1 MVVAV
6 LDPGSAHV
14 TLVSA
19 GHLPVFL
26 REASGRVQT
35 VGTDLGCLPLGLDA
49 TRGYQACEL
58 DLAAGSTLVFYTD
71 GISEAMDHEQRLYGL
86 ERMEKVLTQKGGGAG
101 ELGRRLLADVE
112 RHSAGQIRSDDMCLV
127 CVGRLAAA
135 RAPAESAQSPRA
147 ARGRSSV
154 KPEA

>member
-1 MVVAV
+1 
-6 LDPGSAHV
+6 
-14 TLVSA
+14 
-19 GHLPVFL
+19 
-26 REASGRVQT
+26 
-35 VGTDLGCLPLGLDA
+35 
-49 TRGYQACEL
+49 
-58 DLAAGSTLVFYTD
+58 
-71 GISEAMDHEQRLYGL
+71 MDHEQRLYGL

-147 ARGRSSV
+147 ARDGASV
-154 KPEA
+154 KPKA

>member
-6 LDPGSAHV
+6 LDPRSHHV

-26 REASGRVQT
+26 REASGHVRT
-35 VGTDLGCLPLGLDA
+35 IGTDLGCLPLGLDA
-49 TRGYQACEL
+49 TRGYKSCEL

-86 ERMEKVLTQKGGGAG
+86 ERLEAILAGPADGPG
-101 ELGRRLLADVE
+101 ELGRRILVDVE
-112 RHSAGQIRSDDMCLV
+112 RHAAGQIRSDDMCLV

-135 RAPAESAQSPRA
+135 RPPAESSQSPRA
-147 ARGRSSV
+147 VRGRPSV
-154 KPEA
+154 QPKA